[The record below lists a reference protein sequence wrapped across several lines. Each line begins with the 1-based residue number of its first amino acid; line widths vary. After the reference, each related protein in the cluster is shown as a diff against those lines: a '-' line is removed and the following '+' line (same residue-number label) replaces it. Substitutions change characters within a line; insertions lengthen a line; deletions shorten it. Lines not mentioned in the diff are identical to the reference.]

1 MFLITY
7 KQITYIDN
15 TPSTNDI
22 DINNYNVDENEYRN
36 LINHREND
44 DVFDDMLM
52 DFMNNMIDSL
62 DNENVSVI
70 EFYDYNDINVS
81 NFDKTVSG
89 VLFKIVRE

>member
-15 TPSTNDI
+15 IPSNDI

-70 EFYDYNDINVS
+70 EFNDYNDINFS

-89 VLFKIVRE
+89 VMFKIIRE